1 MAITTTDEVLTVQS
15 VQVSVGNPV
24 WCFIIII
31 VVSIVYIIGMYK
43 MLNHCFKNF
52 RDMGFEVYAEIAQL
66 ATSNIADKLDSVG
79 SKIANWG
86 AGKDEGG
93 SSTQSIKGSG
103 SKGQSTTTVT
113 VESGSLEAEVT
124 GDSHPKNVNA
134 RTQTEYDS
142 TIQL

>member
-1 MAITTTDEVLTVQS
+1 
-15 VQVSVGNPV
+15 
-24 WCFIIII
+24 
-31 VVSIVYIIGMYK
+31 MYK

-86 AGKDEGG
+86 AGKDDGG

-103 SKGQSTTTVT
+103 SKGQNTTTVT

-142 TIQL
+142 TIYSYNVDIDIENTGASEIDAEIEKGKNMEKEDMKDMNM